1 MKLSDIIITPLQC
14 RLARKALGW
23 NSRDLAANALIGSA
37 TVERFES
44 GQTKPIVATVAAM
57 RRAFESEGIQ
67 FLGDDGLRV
76 RKRVFA

>member
-44 GQTKPIVATVAAM
+44 GQTRPIAATVAAM
-57 RRAFESEGIQ
+57 RRAFESEGIE
-67 FLGDDGLRV
+67 FLGGNGLRV
-76 RKRVFA
+76 NRREVA